1 MKVHVLGVAGAGMA
15 PLAALLRSAGH
26 EVSGSDVAFDP
37 PMGPRLDG
45 WGVRTLR
52 GTDPSHLDG
61 LEPGR
66 DLVVVGNVCRR
77 DHPLAVEA
85 ERRGLRR
92 VSLPTALRELV
103 FTTPSGVRPV
113 VAVSGTHGKTTTT
126 ALVAQVL
133 DAVGL
138 EPGWLVGGIPVAPIA
153 GTHEPFG
160 LGRAARSLTAR
171 TPLAP
176 FVIEGDEYDS
186 AFFEKQPKVWGYAPK
201 MAILTSI
208 EHDHVDIYPDEAS
221 YLAAF
226 RGLVERLPSEEDG
239 GLLVAN
245 AADARV
251 RRIVA
256 ESAAKCRV
264 VWYAA
269 SDASGRPFPDADL
282 GGELPV
288 WTAHEVGLTGDGDA
302 TQRFDLFVGP
312 SNAGRFGVGV
322 FGTHNVAN
330 AVAAIALAVEGFGA
344 PVRETCAKLAA
355 FRGAK
360 RRLEELVPSTGKRA
374 VTLYDDFAHHPTA
387 VETTLRA
394 ARARHRSARL
404 IALYE
409 PRSATACRAMHQ
421 AAYVDAFAPADLVV
435 LAPLGRALPE
445 NERLDLER
453 LASELRARGKQV
465 ELPGST
471 DAVIALVDSIAQP
484 GDVVVSMS
492 NGAFGGV
499 PARLAEKLA

>member
-1 MKVHVLGVAGAGMA
+1 M
-15 PLAALLRSAGH
+15 
-26 EVSGSDVAFDP
+26 
-37 PMGPRLDG
+37 
-45 WGVRTLR
+45 
-52 GTDPSHLDG
+52 
-61 LEPGR
+61 
-66 DLVVVGNVCRR
+66 
-77 DHPLAVEA
+77 
-85 ERRGLRR
+85 
-92 VSLPTALRELV
+92 
-103 FTTPSGVRPV
+103 
-113 VAVSGTHGKTTTT
+113 SGTHGKTTTT
-126 ALVAQVL
+126 TLLAQVL
-133 DAVGL
+133 AAAGL
-138 EPGWLVGGIPVAPIA
+138 EPGWLVGGIPVAPIGPEGA
-153 GTHEPFG
+153 ASDEPLG
-160 LGRAARSLTAR
+160 LGRVTRSLTGP

-226 RGLVERLPSEEDG
+226 RGLVERLPSEDEG

-251 RRIVA
+251 RRVVR
-256 ESAAKCRV
+256 ESSPKCRV

-269 SDASGRPFPDADL
+269 SDASGRPFPDGEL
-282 GGELPV
+282 GDELPV
-288 WTAHEVGLTGDGDA
+288 WTAHEVGLDGDGDE

-344 PVRETCAKLAA
+344 PVRETCAKLAS

-360 RRLEELVPSTGKRA
+360 RRLEQLAVASGKRG

-435 LAPLGRALPE
+435 LAPLGRSTIPE
-445 NERLDLER
+445 AERLDLER
-453 LASELRARGKQV
+453 LASELRARGKEV
-465 ELPGST
+465 ELPAST
-471 DAVIALVDSIAQP
+471 DAVIALVDAIAQP

-499 PARLAEKLA
+499 PARLAERFA